1 MNTRKYSN
9 MQEKHVAKVLGG
21 KKNANSGA
29 TAFIKGDVQ
38 LDNFLIECK
47 TVTQKKSSISIKQE
61 WLNKLKKEAFSMN
74 KPYSMLAFNF
84 EPNGKNFYI
93 LDENFIYY
101 IIQLLN
107 KEELN
112 GN

>member
-1 MNTRKYSN
+1 MNTRNYSN
-9 MQEKHVAKVLGG
+9 LQEKQVAKALGG
-21 KKNANSGA
+21 RQTAHSGA
-29 TAFIKGDVQ
+29 TAFVKGDVQ
-38 LDNFLIECK
+38 LKHFLIECK

-61 WLNKLKKEAFSMN
+61 WLDKLKKEAFSMN

-84 EPNGKNFYI
+84 EPNGKNYYV
-93 LDENFIYY
+93 LDENLLCYLLE
-101 IIQLLN
+101 LLN

>member
-9 MQEKHVAKVLGG
+9 IQETQVAKALGG
-21 KKNANSGA
+21 RKNANSGA

-38 LDNFLIECK
+38 LNNFLIECK

-61 WLNKLKKEAFSMN
+61 WLDKLRKEAFAMN

-84 EPNGKNFYI
+84 EPGGKNFYV
-93 LDENFIYY
+93 LDENFIKYV
-101 IIQLLN
+101 IELLN
-107 KEELN
+107 REELN

>member
-1 MNTRKYSN
+1 MNTRKYSDI
-9 MQEKHVAKVLGG
+9 QEKHVAKVLNG

-38 LDNFLIECK
+38 LDKFLIECK
-47 TVTQKKSSISIKQE
+47 TVTKKKSSVSIKEE
-61 WLNKLKKEAFSMN
+61 WLDKLKKEAFSMN

-93 LDENFIYY
+93 LDEKFIYY
-101 IIQLLN
+101 IVQLLN
-107 KEELN
+107 EED
-112 GN
+112 

>member
-9 MQEKHVAKVLGG
+9 IQEKQVAKILNG
-21 KKNANSGA
+21 KKNVNSGA

-38 LDNFLIECK
+38 LQNFLIECK
-47 TVTQKKSSISIKQE
+47 TVTQPKSSVSIKHD
-61 WLNKLKKEAFSMN
+61 WLIKLKKEAFAMN

-84 EPNGKNFYI
+84 EPGGKNFYV
-93 LDENFIYY
+93 LDENFIKY
-101 IIQLLN
+101 IIDLVN